1 MRKMMAGMG
10 LVALPLVSL
19 GASVLPNV
27 LLVIALLMGRGDLTA
42 NATTIFTTLVGIGG
56 VVSAIP
62 LPVIGLALGV

>member
-27 LLVIALLMGRGDLTA
+27 LLVIALLLGGGNLVA
-42 NATTIFTTLVGIGG
+42 NATTIFTALVGIGG

-62 LPVIGLALGV
+62 AIGLSLGV